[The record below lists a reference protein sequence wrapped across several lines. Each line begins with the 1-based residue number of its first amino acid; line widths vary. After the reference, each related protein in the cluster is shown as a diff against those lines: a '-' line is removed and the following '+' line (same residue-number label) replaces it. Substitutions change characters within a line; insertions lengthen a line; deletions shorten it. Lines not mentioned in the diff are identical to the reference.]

1 VKMSSPVLGK
11 DAVIQMDGSDIGYA
25 KNVRLGAE
33 ASLIKDYVI
42 GDKNPAVLEPGNYT
56 YTIRI
61 EKMWIDKT
69 YMEKVINGTKVTVV
83 VMPEGSGAGKTQ
95 ITLNNVVLNRFEL
108 NIAQDG
114 VVMESVEGEGKGIT
128 VETQSS

>member
-1 VKMSSPVLGK
+1 MGSPVLGK

-25 KNVRLGAE
+25 KNIRLGIE
-33 ASLIKDYVI
+33 SSLIKDYVI
-42 GDKNPAVLEPGNYT
+42 GDTDPAVLEPGNYS

-69 YMEKVINGTKVTVV
+69 YAEKVVNGTKVSIVV
-83 VMPEGSGAGKTQ
+83 RPEGTGNGKTE
-95 ITLNNVVLNRFEL
+95 ITLSNVVLNRFEL

-114 VVMESVEGEGKGIT
+114 VVMESVEGEGKGI
-128 VETQSS
+128 EIGTQSS